1 MRAVVVGAL
10 LLFATACSSV
20 TAGEA
25 GVRLIPERREYSA
38 GETVSA
44 RFVNA
49 SGDRVGYG
57 ACSLSLERRTDGGW
71 TRVAPAFEPC
81 PSILYVLEPGA
92 GTSVGVALE
101 PGLPAGE
108 YRLRQ
113 EILPGTMLP
122 AEDVYSPVLRVSTRL
137 IGPDAM

>member
-1 MRAVVVGAL
+1 MRAIAL
-10 LLFATACSSV
+10 LLCAAACSSL
-20 TAGEA
+20 TAGDA
-25 GVRLIPERREYSA
+25 SVRLILERSEYTV

-49 SGDRVGYG
+49 SGERVGYG

-71 TRVAPAFEPC
+71 TRVAPVMEPC
-81 PSILYVLEPGA
+81 QSILYVLEPGA
-92 GTSVGVALE
+92 STSVGVALE

-122 AEDVYSPVLRVSTRL
+122 AEDVYSRVVRVTTRS
-137 IGPDAM
+137 IGPAGSM